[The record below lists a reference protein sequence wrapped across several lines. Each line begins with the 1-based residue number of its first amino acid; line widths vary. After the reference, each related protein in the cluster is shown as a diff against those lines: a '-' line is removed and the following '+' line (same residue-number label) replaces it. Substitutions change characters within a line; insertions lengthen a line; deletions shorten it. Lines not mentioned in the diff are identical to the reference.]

1 MMNELLPEEL
11 NGIDK
16 IKKFDDEKK
25 QTEKKKKKKTLKELF
40 ELGKKKTSKYIKV
53 KNKY

>member
-1 MMNELLPEEL
+1 MNELLGDQL

-16 IKKFDDEKK
+16 ITKFDDDKK
-25 QTEKKKKKKTLKELF
+25 QTEKKKKKKTIKELF
-40 ELGKKKTSKYIKV
+40 EIGKKKTSKYIKV

>member
-1 MMNELLPEEL
+1 MNEIVPEEL

-16 IKKFDDEKK
+16 ITKFNDEKK

-40 ELGKKKTSKYIKV
+40 ELGKQKTAKYIKV